1 MIDVLFITRK
11 WPPAMGGME
20 TYCVELAE
28 RLKGQTNLRLE
39 ALPGR
44 PDGST
49 PTAASLIGFGVR
61 MAWRLTVSPG
71 RFDVAHGS
79 DMAVWPL
86 VWLAGARR
94 PRAGLV
100 LSAHGTDVSLGAR
113 RGAVASLYGAYL
125 RLGARLL
132 SRGVVLAN
140 SEATAALA
148 RRFGFARVRVVR
160 LGARPGT
167 PGAGEPPQ
175 PYLLFAGRLT
185 ASKGC
190 GWFIREVL
198 PKLPPEIRLK
208 VAGTVIHPAE
218 REALD
223 DPRVDYL
230 GPRFGEDLAALRG
243 NALAV
248 IVPNLSGGPETF
260 EGFGL
265 SATEAAAAGAVV
277 VAARAHGIADAV
289 IDGVTG
295 FLEPPGEAAVWAARI
310 EGIAAW
316 DGADRLAFVQGA
328 QAAVATHYSWDRVVR
343 ETLDAYSSAISDRS

>member
-1 MIDVLFITRK
+1 MDVLFITRK
-11 WPPAMGGME
+11 WPPAVGGME
-20 TYCVELAE
+20 TYCVELCE
-28 RLKGQTNLRLE
+28 RLRGQTDLRVE

-49 PTAASLIGFGVR
+49 PTAASIIGFGFR
-61 MAWRLTVSPG
+61 MAWRLLVSPG
-71 RFDVAHGS
+71 AFEVAHGS

-100 LSAHGTDVSLGAR
+100 LSAHGTDVSLGTR
-113 RGAVASLYGAYL
+113 RGAVARLYAAYL
-125 RLGARLL
+125 RMGARLL
-132 SRGVVLAN
+132 RRGIVLAN

-148 RRFGFARVRVVR
+148 RRFGFSNVRVVR
-160 LGARPGT
+160 LAAT
-167 PGAGEPPQ
+167 PSANLAPDLST
-175 PYLLFAGRLT
+175 PYVLFAGRLT

-198 PKLPPEIRLK
+198 PKLSPEVRLK
-208 VAGTVIHPAE
+208 VAGTIIHTAE

-223 DPRVDYL
+223 NPRVDYL
-230 GPRFGEDLAALRG
+230 GPKFGEELARLRR

-248 IVPNLSGGPETF
+248 VLPNLTGGPETF

-295 FLEPPGEAAVWAARI
+295 FLEPPGDA
-310 EGIAAW
+310 AAW
-316 DGADRLAFVQGA
+316 TTRLEEIHNWPTEQRRRFTE
-328 QAAVATHYSWDRVVR
+328 QAVHASAEHYSWDRVAAQTIEAYR
-343 ETLDAYSSAISDRS
+343 EAVIPRR